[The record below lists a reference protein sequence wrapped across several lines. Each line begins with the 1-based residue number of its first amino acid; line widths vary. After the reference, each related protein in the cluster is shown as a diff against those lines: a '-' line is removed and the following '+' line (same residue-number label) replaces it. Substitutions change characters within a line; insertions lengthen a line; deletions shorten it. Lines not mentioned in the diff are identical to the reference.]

1 MNFIEKIVNKALVLN
16 GQRHEITVYISD
28 KPGEMEKLTR
38 VLHEQNANIIY
49 ISQTKYRASLA
60 ITEVKV
66 DLVVECRDKEH
77 QEEIH
82 LALENNGARIAG

>member
-1 MNFIEKIVNKALVLN
+1 
-16 GQRHEITVYISD
+16 
-28 KPGEMEKLTR
+28 MEKLTR

-66 DLVVECRDKEH
+66 DLVVECRDEVH

-82 LALENNGARIAG
+82 AALEKNGARIAK